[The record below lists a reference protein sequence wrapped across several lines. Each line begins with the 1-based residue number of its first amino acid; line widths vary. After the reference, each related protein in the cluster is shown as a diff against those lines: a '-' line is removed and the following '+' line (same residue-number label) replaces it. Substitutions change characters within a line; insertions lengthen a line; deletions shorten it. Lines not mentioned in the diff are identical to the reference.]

1 MVVLEATVDRQQVE
15 RELEQIEDQEV
26 GVDAEVTGGPDQQ
39 EQSEQ
44 TNMLGDIGRR
54 LTLILGIIGVL
65 LQLDTVVEILNGLFR
80 MLEVALLPVVALLNA
95 FLQPIMERL
104 LRLMGS
110 VDFTDL
116 FGQLE
121 RFVDNV
127 LTEIGQRFESF
138 IQDIWPTGE
147 GGVGDTVREG
157 AGQAG
162 DTLVETT
169 TPIPTGGLDMF
180 RMLGTEFSNSG
191 LQEFLSEKS
200 SDIPLQD
207 LPGVSE

>member
-26 GVDAEVTGGPDQQ
+26 GVDAEVTGGAGEQ
-39 EQSEQ
+39 EQGEQ
-44 TNMLGDIGRR
+44 TQILGNMARR
-54 LTLILGIIGVL
+54 LTLILGALGVL

-80 MLEVALLPVVALLNA
+80 MLEVAFLPIIALLNA
-95 FLQPIMERL
+95 FLRPIMERL
-104 LRLMGS
+104 LRLIGS

-127 LTEIGQRFESF
+127 LTEIGQRFENF
-138 IQDIWPTGE
+138 VQDVWPTGE
-147 GGVGDTVREG
+147 TSPRETARQT

-169 TPIPTGGLDMF
+169 TPIPSGGLDMF

-200 SDIPLQD
+200 SDIPLQN